1 MAVTIR
7 ADMLADTVSKI
18 LNEYGDECMDVLE
31 ESVKTVTKEAANE
44 LKTAG
49 SFGGSGKYRKG
60 WKTKTTKKRISV
72 EGVVYNSA
80 APGLTHL
87 LEFGHAKTNGGR
99 TRAFPHI
106 APVNEKAQEQIVEE
120 LERKL

>member
-1 MAVTIR
+1 MAVTIK

-18 LNEYGDECMDVLE
+18 LSEYGDECMDVLE
-31 ESVKTVTKEAANE
+31 ESVKNVTKEAANE
-44 LKTAG
+44 LKSAG
-49 SFGGSGKYRKG
+49 SFGGTGKYRKG
-60 WKTKTTKKRISV
+60 WKAKTQKKRISV
-72 EGVVYNSA
+72 EGVVYNTT

-87 LEFGHAKTNGGR
+87 LEFGHAKQNGGR

-106 APVNEKAQEQIVEE
+106 EPVNEKAQGKIVEE

>member
-1 MAVTIR
+1 MAITIKPDALAATV
-7 ADMLADTVSKI
+7 ADL
-18 LNEYGDECMDVLE
+18 LNEYGDECTDILE
-31 ESVKTVTKEAANE
+31 DAVKKTAKQAANE
-44 LKTAG
+44 LKSAG

-60 WKTKTTKKRISV
+60 WKAKTEKNRVGV

-87 LEFGHAKTNGGR
+87 LEFGHAKQNGGR
-99 TRAFPHI
+99 TTAYPHI
-106 APVNEKAQEQIVEE
+106 APTNEKAQAELVEE